1 MANREEIPN
10 LSDSEEEEDDSDENN
25 PLLSPK
31 LANIHGFG
39 PAPFFEVK
47 EAHVTVEGDLNE
59 ETKASGDSSKQP
71 GRPKGSN
78 RP

>member
-47 EAHVTVEGDLNE
+47 ESHVTIEGD
-59 ETKASGDSSKQP
+59 
-71 GRPKGSN
+71 
-78 RP
+78 